1 MIKIKNVPC
10 LAVKIR
16 FIKEQEAK
24 SSLRSPG
31 LKAPLNKTQL

>member
-1 MIKIKNVPC
+1 MIKIKNMPC

-24 SSLRSPG
+24 SLLRSPG
-31 LKAPLNKTQL
+31 LKTPLNKTQL